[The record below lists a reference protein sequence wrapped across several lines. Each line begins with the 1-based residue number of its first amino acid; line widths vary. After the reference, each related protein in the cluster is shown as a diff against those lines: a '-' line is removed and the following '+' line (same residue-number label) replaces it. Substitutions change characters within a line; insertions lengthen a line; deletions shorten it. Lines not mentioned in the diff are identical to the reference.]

1 MFHRTVAVA
10 MFAGLLASCASQPV
24 PDAQTRAVPP
34 DRISAPKY
42 LDPAPN
48 TGTVTVKRDS
58 GFMGGGCAFQLMD
71 AAPVADLRTAERV
84 VLHLPLGDHVLSV
97 QPHGICSGGVP
108 EVQAH
113 VTAAAPLSFRIGVGS
128 SGDLAIYP
136 TKF

>member
-1 MFHRTVAVA
+1 MLERCESRASRQSTRLLVRTLCRAKHSSDRSGGEMFHRTVAVA

-58 GFMGGGCAFQLMD
+58 GFMGGGCAFQRM
-71 AAPVADLRTAERV
+71 V
-84 VLHLPLGDHVLSV
+84 
-97 QPHGICSGGVP
+97 
-108 EVQAH
+108 
-113 VTAAAPLSFRIGVGS
+113 
-128 SGDLAIYP
+128 
-136 TKF
+136 